1 MSHTCTVALTQS
13 GDDTQLLQQTV
24 AHNLT
29 QLHIKQGHI
38 SCHNYSYKIIPA
50 ELDRHGYISTP
61 AVTHK
66 YLYPQEAS
74 GQHNDTHTR
83 RTRSVSQTHT

>member
-1 MSHTCTVALTQS
+1 MSHTYTVALTQS

-24 AHNLT
+24 AYNLT

-50 ELDRHGYISTP
+50 EIDRHGYISTP

-74 GQHNDTHTR
+74 GQT
-83 RTRSVSQTHT
+83 